1 LSLAHG
7 FDQPKTVLVVPNP
20 VSSPTEDLMSTQP
33 SRIVRPQSPQ
43 LIREAPIKSEPDP
56 ALMSQVSSSN
66 DRVEAG
72 TPQNLATAVET
83 VLDLNVRAESLLDSE
98 EAGRFLRIHP
108 VTVKRLAR
116 SGRLPGFRIGNRWRF
131 RFSDL
136 DDWAHSA
143 VLSRHSLRRE

>member
-1 LSLAHG
+1 
-7 FDQPKTVLVVPNP
+7 
-20 VSSPTEDLMSTQP
+20 MSTQP
-33 SRIVRPQSPQ
+33 SRIARPQSPQ
-43 LIREAPIKSEPDP
+43 LIREGPIKSESDP
-56 ALMSQVSSSN
+56 ALASKVSSSN
-66 DRVEAG
+66 DQVGA
-72 TPQNLATAVET
+72 ATLQSLPMPVET
-83 VLDLNVRAESLLDSE
+83 VVDSNVHLESLLDSE

-108 VTVKRLAR
+108 ATVKRLAR

>member
-1 LSLAHG
+1 
-7 FDQPKTVLVVPNP
+7 
-20 VSSPTEDLMSTQP
+20 MSTQP
-33 SRIVRPQSPQ
+33 SRIARPQSPQ
-43 LIREAPIKSEPDP
+43 LIPEAPVKPESDA
-56 ALMSQVSSSN
+56 ALAPQVSSPN
-66 DRVEAG
+66 DQVGAG
-72 TPQNLATAVET
+72 TPQNLLRPVQT
-83 VLDLNVRAESLLDSE
+83 VVDSNVRAESLLDSE

>member
-1 LSLAHG
+1 
-7 FDQPKTVLVVPNP
+7 
-20 VSSPTEDLMSTQP
+20 
-33 SRIVRPQSPQ
+33 
-43 LIREAPIKSEPDP
+43 
-56 ALMSQVSSSN
+56 MSQVSSSN
-66 DRVEAG
+66 DQAG
-72 TPQNLATAVET
+72 VVAPQDLPRPVQTAVDSI
-83 VLDLNVRAESLLDSE
+83 VHAESLLDSE

-143 VLSRHSLRRE
+143 ILSRHSLRRE

>member
-1 LSLAHG
+1 
-7 FDQPKTVLVVPNP
+7 
-20 VSSPTEDLMSTQP
+20 MSTQR
-33 SRIVRPQSPQ
+33 SVIVRSQSPL
-43 LIREAPIKSEPDP
+43 LIPETPIKSASDA
-56 ALMSQVSSSN
+56 ALNSQTLSSN
-66 DRVEAG
+66 DQVGVVTR
-72 TPQNLATAVET
+72 QNLPMPVQR
-83 VLDLNVRAESLLDSE
+83 VVDSNVHAESLLDSE